1 MIDDID
7 MAVEAPPV
15 RAPSRRGALF
25 LKTMLWMIAALA
37 AIGVCTAAAVALM
50 GSDMRLG
57 TLQSW
62 LWRIKPYAC
71 VIHLALIGW
80 LWWKWDALMATLYAT
95 GRMHP
100 SMKQAVLASR
110 NRTVMMLLAVEVF
123 VVMEFPFSLMRMMQ

>member
-1 MIDDID
+1 MTDDVD
-7 MAVEAPPV
+7 MTMAAPPV
-15 RAPSRRGALF
+15 RASPRRGALF

-50 GSDMRLG
+50 GCDMRLG
-57 TLQSW
+57 ALQTW

-100 SMKQAVLASR
+100 SMKQAALASR
-110 NRTVMMLLAVEVF
+110 NRTVMMLLAVEVV
-123 VVMEFPFSLMRMMQ
+123 VVMEFPFSLVRMMQ